1 MMFGGSFYS
10 LELFPRKKSC
20 RESQVIVRVSV
31 SNLFNV
37 NPDRM
42 VFGQG
47 AQRVFSSVRQVEFE
61 WWFMRVSEAWLAVG
75 AIRKPYGFC

>member
-1 MMFGGSFYS
+1 
-10 LELFPRKKSC
+10 
-20 RESQVIVRVSV
+20 
-31 SNLFNV
+31 
-37 NPDRM
+37 M